1 MNDLAQM
8 SGGYGQY
15 LSWIVG
21 FLFVLTVVVF
31 FHELGHF
38 LVARWCGVK
47 VKAFAIGFGKE
58 IWGFNDRYGTRWC
71 LNWIPMGG
79 YVKFIDD
86 ESAASTPDREKF
98 NSMSE
103 EDRAGT
109 FQGKAIWQRAAIV
122 AAGPIANF
130 LLAIAIFG
138 AFFALHDVPYIAAR
152 VGEITVG
159 SAAEAAGMQKGDLV
173 LSIDGVAIET
183 FEDMKTIVSTNAGRA
198 LKMRVERK
206 GQEVELTAT
215 PRLDE
220 KKGPYNSTIR
230 EGLLGVRADAKP
242 EDVRY
247 KHFTPLAAIAEGVKR
262 TKFIVDMTLSYLG
275 KVFSGREKADQIGG
289 PLMIAQVSGEAVK
302 SGLIELLN
310 VAGVISVSIGLMN
323 LFPIPMLDGGHLLF
337 YAIEAI
343 RRRPLSE
350 RTQEIGFRIG
360 LAAVLMLFVFAT
372 RNDLVRLFG

>member
-1 MNDLAQM
+1 MSFLAQL
-8 SGGYGQY
+8 SGGLGNT
-15 LSWIVG
+15 LSLAFG

-47 VKAFAIGFGKE
+47 ISAFSIGFGRE
-58 IWGFNDRYGTRWC
+58 IWGFNDRYGTRWR
-71 LNWIPMGG
+71 LAWIPLGG

-86 ESAASTPDREKF
+86 ESAASTPDRAAYEA
-98 NSMSE
+98 MSDE
-103 EDRAGT
+103 QRAGT
-109 FQGKAIWQRAAIV
+109 FQGKPIWQRAAIV

-130 LLAIAIFG
+130 LLAIVIFG
-138 AFFALHDVPYIAAR
+138 TFFAVHDIPYIQAR
-152 VGEITVG
+152 VGDVTSG
-159 SAAEAAGMQKGDLV
+159 SAAEAAGLQKGDLV
-173 LSIDGVAIET
+173 VSIDGVAIES
-183 FEDMKTIVSTNAGRA
+183 FDEMRAIVSSSPGKA
-198 LKMRVERK
+198 LQFVIDRQGAQLPLV
-206 GQEVELTAT
+206 AT

-220 KKGPYNSTIR
+220 KKGPFNSTIR
-230 EGLLGVRADAKP
+230 EGLLGVRGDARK
-242 EDVRY
+242 EDIRY
-247 KHFTPLAAIAEGVKR
+247 KHYSPPAAFVEGARR
-262 TKFIVDMTLSYLG
+262 TKFIVDTTLSYLG
-275 KVFSGREKADQIGG
+275 KVLTGREKADQIGG
-289 PLMIAQVSGEAVK
+289 PLMIAQVSGEAAK
-302 SGLIELLN
+302 SGLIDLLS

-372 RNDLVRLFG
+372 RNDLVRMFG